1 MQEPITYQCINP
13 ACASVLPRVVAF
25 CPYCGMPQQAG
36 LVRPAPPA
44 PTVIPVPVPVPV
56 SLPAPEAETARPAPV
71 ATLRDLPA
79 PPAAAPPLAAPP
91 LAAQAVTAAV
101 PPQRQPLHWI
111 WWLAGLA
118 VLYLAW
124 IAARPAAHILDRRID
139 AAIATA
145 QACNGKEAQSE
156 LIALRAT
163 RATPAQLQRLQT
175 ALNTA
180 ASACERRRLRAKAWV
195 DAGSAIDAALASS
208 APERARARL
217 ATFTRRWGED
227 DETAAAK
234 ARIDAA
240 RREAPAPSRESAP
253 GPAHEPAHESAQE
266 SARALMAQ
274 AERDISRS
282 NYKGAIDKMDT
293 CVAMVDAGNREC
305 RALKAKA
312 ERLYQ
317 GL

>member
-1 MQEPITYQCINP
+1 VQEQINYQCTNP
-13 ACASVLPRVVAF
+13 ACGHLLPRVVAF
-25 CPYCGMPQQAG
+25 CPYCGAPQQAG
-36 LVRPAPPA
+36 LVRP
-44 PTVIPVPVPVPV
+44 VPPV
-56 SLPAPEAETARPAPV
+56 SIEKRAPVAVSVPEPVEETARPAPIV
-71 ATLRDLPA
+71 TPPPVPAAAQPA
-79 PPAAAPPLAAPP
+79 PPPPVTKVTQVATAAA
-91 LAAQAVTAAV
+91 

-124 IAARPAAHILDRRID
+124 VVARPAAHKLDSRID

-145 QACNGKEAQSE
+145 QACNGKQAQSE
-156 LIALRAT
+156 LIALRGT

-180 ASACERRRLRAKAWV
+180 AASCERKRLRDKAWV
-195 DAGSAIDAALASS
+195 DASSAIDTALASS
-208 APERARARL
+208 APERARTRL

-227 DETAAAK
+227 GETAAAK

-240 RREAPAPSRESAP
+240 RREAPAAAPDRESAQ
-253 GPAHEPAHESAQE
+253 A
-266 SARALMAQ
+266 SARALMAE

-305 RALKAKA
+305 KALKAKA

>member
-1 MQEPITYQCINP
+1 MQEQITYQCSNP
-13 ACASVLPRVVAF
+13 ACGHLLPRLVAF
-25 CPYCGMPQQAG
+25 CPYCGTPQQAG
-36 LVRPAPPA
+36 LVRPVP
-44 PTVIPVPVPVPV
+44 PVPPVSTVKAVPVPV
-56 SLPAPEAETARPAPV
+56 SLPEPVAETARPTPV
-71 ATLRDLPA
+71 VA
-79 PPAAAPPLAAPP
+79 PPVQAAAHAVGSPPVVKVVSAA
-91 LAAQAVTAAV
+91 A

-118 VLYLAW
+118 LLYLAW
-124 IAARPAAHILDRRID
+124 VVARPAAHKLDSRID

-145 QACNGKEAQSE
+145 QACNGKQAQSE
-156 LIALRAT
+156 LIALRGT

-180 ASACERRRLRAKAWV
+180 ASACERKRLREKAWV
-195 DAGSAIDAALASS
+195 DASSAIDAALASS
-208 APERARARL
+208 APERARTRL

-227 DETAAAK
+227 METAAVKGRIEAAK
-234 ARIDAA
+234 
-240 RREAPAPSRESAP
+240 REALAATPVPARVPDR
-253 GPAHEPAHESAQE
+253 ESAQE
-266 SARALMAQ
+266 SARALMAE

-293 CVAMVDAGNREC
+293 CVAMVDAGNRDC
-305 RALKAKA
+305 KALKAKA

>member
-1 MQEPITYQCINP
+1 VQEQITYQCSNP
-13 ACASVLPRVVAF
+13 ACGHLLARVVAF
-25 CPYCGMPQQAG
+25 CPYCGTPQQAG
-36 LVRPAPPA
+36 LVRPVPP
-44 PTVIPVPVPVPV
+44 PVSIDQPVPVAVSVPEPVP
-56 SLPAPEAETARPAPV
+56 EAARPAPG
-71 ATLRDLPA
+71 A
-79 PPAAAPPLAAPP
+79 PPVQAAAQAAAPRATAQVAA
-91 LAAQAVTAAV
+91 AAA

-124 IAARPAAHILDRRID
+124 IAARPAAHKLDSRID

-145 QACNGKEAQSE
+145 QACNGKQAQSE
-156 LIALRAT
+156 LIALRGT

-180 ASACERRRLRAKAWV
+180 AATCERTRLREKAWV
-195 DAGSAIDAALASS
+195 DASSAIDAALAAS
-208 APERARARL
+208 APERARTRL

-227 DETAAAK
+227 NETATAK
-234 ARIDAA
+234 ARIEAA
-240 RREAPAPSRESAP
+240 RREAPVAT
-253 GPAHEPAHESAQE
+253 PARVPDRESAQE
-266 SARALMAQ
+266 SARALMAE

-293 CVAMVDAGNREC
+293 CVAMVDAGNRDC
-305 RALKAKA
+305 KALKAKA